1 MNIINRHDFV
11 ELYILPNETKEII
24 LQYYEGTT
32 DFCDDYLKEVS
43 TGIGIIITDIDN

>member
-24 LQYYEGTT
+24 LNYYDGST
-32 DFCDDYLKEVS
+32 DFDNDYLIKVALDN
-43 TGIGIIITDIDN
+43 GLIIKDINE